1 MQNFHCDHCGHL
13 VYFENVRCDACGHA
27 LGYLSDLRTMSALVP
42 APDGLWQRAAADGD
56 GPRYRMCRNY
66 AVHNVCNWMLPE
78 QDLNGLC
85 ESCRLTEIIPAL
97 GLPQNR
103 TSWYRMEQAKRRLI
117 EALTRRLFNH
127 TEHGLNIPGQPAGA
141 VPAKPR

>member
-13 VYFENVRCDACGHA
+13 VYFENVRCDACCHA
-27 LGYLSDLRTMSALVP
+27 LGYLSDLLTMSALVP

-78 QDLNGLC
+78 HDLNGLC

-97 GLPQNR
+97 GLPPNR
-103 TSWYRMEQAKRRLI
+103 NA
-117 EALTRRLFNH
+117 
-127 TEHGLNIPGQPAGA
+127 
-141 VPAKPR
+141 